1 MADHVEYGERT
12 CFSAYEYPKKQKK
25 KKKINWVDIYDEHN

>member
-12 CFSAYEYPKKQKK
+12 CFSAYEYPKKQKN
-25 KKKINWVDIYDEHN
+25 KKINWVDIYDEHN